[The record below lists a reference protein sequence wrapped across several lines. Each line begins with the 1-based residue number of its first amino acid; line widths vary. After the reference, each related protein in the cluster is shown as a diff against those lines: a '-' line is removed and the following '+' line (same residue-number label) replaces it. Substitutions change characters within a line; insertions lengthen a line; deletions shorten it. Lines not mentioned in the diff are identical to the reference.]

1 MHISQTSSRAFNLMD
16 ITALQSSLSVTE
28 MKENSGTIEEKGIPT
43 TKSISH

>member
-1 MHISQTSSRAFNLMD
+1 MYIAHLMD
-16 ITALQSSLSVTE
+16 ITALQTSLSV